1 MIFNFH
7 VNVVPFNVLYLE
19 KLSFVACKIAINCLF
34 NALVF
39 QPVLLIS
46 YPSSSSS
53 NSLYLLLW
61 SVNEFW
67 ASHLIYLRIY
77 ELYLFLIV
85 SGLSTLCLIL
95 LIIAWSRIQERK
107 RYFIALTY
115 CYGSYLVYGIKQ
127 AEKMGF
133 YTESLFRCEII
144 LLGHMIIYI
153 LVHLIC
159 VLWFW
164 TILLSFYWQ
173 LLLQILLTSMFRL
186 FVGHCSKNYGLF
198 STRATD
204 SLYSFCQWCN
214 LQCHTSTASIVWW
227 HSNIRGTF

>member
-1 MIFNFH
+1 MLVQCSCIPACALN
-7 VNVVPFNVLYLE
+7 
-19 KLSFVACKIAINCLF
+19 KLSIFEFIKFLIFVAVKCKWILGISFNLFENLRVVFVSHSFWFEYCVFDTINHCMESHPGTKK
-34 NALVF
+34 VF
-39 QPVLLIS
+39 YSI
-46 YPSSSSS
+46 
-53 NSLYLLLW
+53 NLLLR
-61 SVNEFW
+61 F
-67 ASHLIYLRIY
+67 
-77 ELYLFLIV
+77 LF
-85 SGLSTLCLIL
+85 GL
-95 LIIAWSRIQERK
+95 
-107 RYFIALTY
+107 
-115 CYGSYLVYGIKQ
+115 YGIKQ

-159 VLWFW
+159 ILWFW